1 MIQFTVFVG
10 LACMALGTYI
20 LALKKK
26 KVNDALDFFLD
37 PACDMCLAGSAIFL
51 LSFFGCTGALR
62 ENTVFLKIFYYSL
75 SLFLLLEVAVAVLF
89 FLSYYQDDVRN
100 ALFPEDTFRKA
111 IVSYR
116 SDRDM
121 QDLIDSLQQSLGCC
135 GMSDNEKGYEDWNA
149 NEYFN
154 CTLGNQSPEKCSV
167 PPSCCKM
174 EAGAQINLNCGGNIY
189 TWNNGQRTVSDTRKI
204 YTKGCLMA
212 LGDWVNQNALI
223 LGGVLL
229 GLAGI
234 ALTTVGTYI
243 LVLKDKKITYFV
255 EFLFDPSC
263 LMCLAGAVTVFAAF
277 FGCGGALRENTL
289 FLRIYYWVL
298 SILLLLQVIVI
309 IFVFIF
315 YFMEDVAQKMN
326 LYPEDVLNDAVRRYR
341 SDVDMRNVI
350 DNMQEFLGCCGVS
363 NDNEGYKNWND
374 NEYFNCTSAKEGETV
389 GAQCSVPHSC
399 CKKEAG
405 ENINYQCGYGVLLK
419 EDPSE
424 VSDRIY
430 TQGCLFAI
438 KQLITDNAWI
448 IGGIVIGILIPQALL
463 ICMAKTLYDQIQ
475 MQYSKW

>member
-1 MIQFTVFVG
+1 MKR
-10 LACMALGTYI
+10 LR
-20 LALKKK
+20 
-26 KVNDALDFFLD
+26 DR
-37 PACDMCLAGSAIFL
+37 SAI
-51 LSFFGCTGALR
+51 SP
-62 ENTVFLKIFYYSL
+62 FYKY
-75 SLFLLLEVAVAVLF
+75 VLF
-89 FLSYYQDDVRN
+89 FANFVFL
-100 ALFPEDTFRKA
+100 PEDDSKPGSEGEEEA
-111 IVSYR
+111 V
-116 SDRDM
+116 
-121 QDLIDSLQQSLGCC
+121 IDSPHC
-135 GMSDNEKGYEDWNA
+135 
-149 NEYFN
+149 
-154 CTLGNQSPEKCSV
+154 V
-167 PPSCCKM
+167 
-174 EAGAQINLNCGGNIY
+174 
-189 TWNNGQRTVSDTRKI
+189 
-204 YTKGCLMA
+204 
-212 LGDWVNQNALI
+212 
-223 LGGVLL
+223 
-229 GLAGI
+229 LAGI

-298 SILLLLQVIVI
+298 SILLLL
-309 IFVFIF
+309 
-315 YFMEDVAQKMN
+315 QKMN

-438 KQLITDNAWI
+438 KQLITDNA
-448 IGGIVIGILIPQALL
+448 LL